1 MLRATTY
8 LCFNSSSHCTFNTLY
23 QYHRCYSTI
32 YASTYLHRYYIP
44 PHTQLQGRIGPSH
57 TPTVVF
63 EFCSKLVWK
72 CTGTRPTYKMKR
84 RQDKEAPI
92 PEEIKRSRL
101 QPSPKESPVD
111 QYQRRRKWRSWSVEE
126 VSAFLLAN
134 ELPEEVARKFERE
147 LLFSACMSSERS
159 VSPCKKARACDP

>member
-1 MLRATTY
+1 MLLYY
-8 LCFNSSSHCTFNTLY
+8 LC
-23 QYHRCYSTI
+23 QY
-32 YASTYLHRYYIP
+32 L

-63 EFCSKLVWK
+63 EFCSKLVWT

-134 ELPEEVARKFERE
+134 KLPEEVARKFERE